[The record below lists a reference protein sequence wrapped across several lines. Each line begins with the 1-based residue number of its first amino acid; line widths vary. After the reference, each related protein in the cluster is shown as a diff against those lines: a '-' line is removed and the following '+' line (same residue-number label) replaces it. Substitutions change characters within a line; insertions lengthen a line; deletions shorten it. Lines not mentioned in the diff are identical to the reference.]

1 MTPMLAWPA
10 TTAQATFEPEEEEV
24 PDEEPADEDE
34 PEEEE
39 PEDEESPEDDDTAA
53 AGLSAFLS
61 PEDDPPSFAES
72 LPPSDEP
79 DESAAEESDP
89 ERAEPELAPFRD
101 LSFFALSRESF
112 R

>member
-1 MTPMLAWPA
+1 MLAWPA
-10 TTAQATFEPEEEEV
+10 TTAQATFEPEDEEEEEEEE

-34 PEEEE
+34 PD
-39 PEDEESPEDDDTAA
+39 DEESPEDDDTAA

-61 PEDDPPSFAES
+61 PEDDPLSFAES

-79 DESAAEESDP
+79 DESVVDESDP
-89 ERAEPELAPFRD
+89 ERAEPELAPFRA
-101 LSFFALSRESF
+101 LSFFVLSRESF